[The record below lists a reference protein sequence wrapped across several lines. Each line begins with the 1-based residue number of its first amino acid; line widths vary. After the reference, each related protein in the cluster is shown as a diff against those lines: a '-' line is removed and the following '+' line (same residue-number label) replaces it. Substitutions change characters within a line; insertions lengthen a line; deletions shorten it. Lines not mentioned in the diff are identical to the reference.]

1 MQNRTRVYCFN
12 VQQTEL
18 KWTALCNMVLLEQNH
33 GVLFQLAPLNYI
45 HPPYGTSH
53 TLHWFHAYECV
64 FILREM
70 TTLPLIPHLTGRH
83 SRFSLMSLM
92 RHLQSDS
99 PHSKKR
105 HEINLHKQ
113 RPWSRDQSLKHGRV
127 STAH

>member
-1 MQNRTRVYCFN
+1 MVEMQNRTRVYCFN

-64 FILREM
+64 
-70 TTLPLIPHLTGRH
+70 HLAGNDYTATNPTFNRKTQQV
-83 SRFSLMSLM
+83 
-92 RHLQSDS
+92 QS
-99 PHSKKR
+99 
-105 HEINLHKQ
+105 HE
-113 RPWSRDQSLKHGRV
+113 PDETPSV
-127 STAH
+127 